1 MKENKNTTIV
11 TLQKYVPL
19 ILEDERYFSSFVSIV
34 LDKYDFEVNE
44 KNLRKKLHKFLDASF
59 RTDNLSLSNRLI
71 RGQFNYESD
80 MDWIWVGSNDVS
92 RIAYKVIAEKCI

>member
-44 KNLRKKLHKFLDASF
+44 KNLHKKLHKFLDAFF
-59 RTDNLSLSNRLI
+59 RTDNQI
-71 RGQFNYESD
+71 
-80 MDWIWVGSNDVS
+80 
-92 RIAYKVIAEKCI
+92 